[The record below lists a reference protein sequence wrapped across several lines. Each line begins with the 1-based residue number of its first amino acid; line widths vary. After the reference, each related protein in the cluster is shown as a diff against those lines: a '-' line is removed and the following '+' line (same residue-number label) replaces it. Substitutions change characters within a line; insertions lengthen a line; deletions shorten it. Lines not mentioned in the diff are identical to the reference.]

1 MKKIKASIIGA
12 SGYTGVEL
20 IRLLSAHPQVELT
33 HLVSETYQ
41 QQELIQVFPHLAHL
55 THLKFVSLD
64 LTQLAQQSDIVF
76 LALPHTKAAAMAKE
90 LLQHNCKVIDLSA
103 DLRLNDG
110 ATYEQWY
117 QHPAADSALLAQ
129 AVYGLAEIGYRE
141 QIAGAGLI
149 ANPGCYPTATLLAL
163 APLLNNKL
171 LNLSAAPVIIDAKS
185 GVSGAGRSLSLA
197 THFCETSNNFT
208 AYQVGG
214 IHRHTP
220 EIEQELG
227 KLSGEKLMIQ
237 FTPHLIPIPRGLMV
251 TAYCPLNSSLSL
263 KSIKQF
269 YTEYYQD
276 SYFVQLNNQERTGV
290 KAVVGTNFCQISLHL
305 DSRTNYLVVVS
316 VIDNLLKGASGQAVQ
331 NMNLMY
337 QLPET
342 TGLTALAVYP

>member
-20 IRLLSAHPQVELT
+20 IRLFSAHPQVELA

-41 QQELIQVFPHLAHL
+41 QQELTQVFPHLAHL
-55 THLKFVSLD
+55 MHQFVNLN

-76 LALPHTKAAAMAKE
+76 LALPHTKAAAIAAE
-90 LLQHNCKVIDLSA
+90 LLQHSCKVIDLSA

-110 ATYEQWY
+110 KTYEQWY
-117 QHPAADSALLAQ
+117 QHPAANSALLTQ

-141 QIAGAGLI
+141 QIAGANLI

-163 APLLNNKL
+163 APLLKNKL
-171 LNLSAAPVIIDAKS
+171 LNLSAAPIIIDAKS

-227 KLSGEKLMIQ
+227 KLAGKELMIQ

-251 TAYCPLNSSLSL
+251 TAYCPLNARHDL
-263 KSIKQF
+263 KQISQL

-276 SYFVQLNNQERTGV
+276 SYFVVLNNQERSGV
-290 KAVVGTNFCQISLHL
+290 KAVIGTNFCQISLHL
-305 DSRTNYLVVVS
+305 DPRTNYLVVVS

-337 QLPET
+337 QLPEA

>member
-20 IRLLSAHPQVELT
+20 IRLLSAHPQVELA

-41 QQELIQVFPHLAHL
+41 QQELTQVFPHLVHL
-55 THLKFVSLD
+55 MHQFISLD
-64 LTQLAQQSDIVF
+64 LTQLAEESDIVF
-76 LALPHTKAAAMAKE
+76 LALPHTKAAAIAAE
-90 LLQHNCKVIDLSA
+90 LLKHGCKVIDLSA
-103 DLRLNDG
+103 DLRLNHG
-110 ATYEQWY
+110 KTYEQWY
-117 QHPAADSALLAQ
+117 QHPAADDTLLAQ
-129 AVYGLAEIGYRE
+129 AVYGLAEIGYRQ
-141 QIAGAGLI
+141 QIASACLI

-163 APLLNNKL
+163 APLLKNKL
-171 LNLSAAPVIIDAKS
+171 LNLSAAPIIIDAKS

-197 THFCETSNNFT
+197 THFCETSNNFS

-214 IHRHTP
+214 IHRHIP

-227 KLSGEKLMIQ
+227 KLAGNKLMIQ

-251 TAYCPLNSSLSL
+251 TAYCPLNSSLNL
-263 KSIKQF
+263 AQINQL
-269 YTEYYQD
+269 YAEYYQD
-276 SYFVQLNNQERTGV
+276 DYFVTLNNQERSGV

-305 DSRTNYLVVVS
+305 DVRTNYLVVVS

-337 QLPET
+337 QLAET
-342 TGLTALAVYP
+342 TGLSTLAVYP

>member
-1 MKKIKASIIGA
+1 MKKIKTSIIGA

-41 QQELIQVFPHLAHL
+41 QQELIEVFPHLAHL

-64 LTQLAQQSDIVF
+64 LTQLAQQSDVVF

-141 QIAGAGLI
+141 QIAGASLI

-197 THFCETSNNFT
+197 THFCETSNNFS

-227 KLSGEKLMIQ
+227 KLAGKELMVQ

-290 KAVVGTNFCQISLHL
+290 KAVIGTNFCQISLHL
-305 DSRTNYLVVVS
+305 DLRTNYLVVVS

-342 TGLTALAVYP
+342 IGLTALAVYP